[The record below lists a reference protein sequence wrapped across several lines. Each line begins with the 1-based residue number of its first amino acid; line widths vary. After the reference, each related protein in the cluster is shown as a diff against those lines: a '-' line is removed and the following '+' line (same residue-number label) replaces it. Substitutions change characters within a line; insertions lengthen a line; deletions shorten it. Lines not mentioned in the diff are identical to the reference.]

1 MENLIFCAV
10 ADMDVG
16 NMKFVSGNLLIV
28 CT

>member
-16 NMKFVSGNLLIV
+16 NMKFVPGNLLIA